1 MNDELVHQLNTK
13 ANEICRG
20 DYSRIDELYPYIVT
34 GQAGNAIGE
43 FTENFVLMATE
54 LEAREFDLNRKI
66 DELKEKNHALVEL
79 ECQRT
84 EGSVVFFS
92 LLSIISLF
100 TFVIEILR
108 AINPN
113 EGFVKFIVFRGTDL
127 LFILTAVFFI
137 FFTRLPLRRFGLTL
151 DNWKKSLV
159 ESIVVTG
166 VLILVML
173 AIKYFAIKNGLM
185 DGSNGLV
192 NFRIIDWTFLVY
204 LVIAT
209 LQEFLARGVCLTSIE
224 RNITGK
230 YAAPAVIILSA
241 LVFGLPHLTFSLGFA
256 VWGLVGGVI
265 WGILY
270 MRHRTI
276 IGVSISHYVIGT
288 MAFLCGFIG

>member
-1 MNDELVHQLNTK
+1 
-13 ANEICRG
+13 
-20 DYSRIDELYPYIVT
+20 
-34 GQAGNAIGE
+34 
-43 FTENFVLMATE
+43 
-54 LEAREFDLNRKI
+54 
-66 DELKEKNHALVEL
+66 
-79 ECQRT
+79 
-84 EGSVVFFS
+84 
-92 LLSIISLF
+92 
-100 TFVIEILR
+100 
-108 AINPN
+108 
-113 EGFVKFIVFRGTDL
+113 
-127 LFILTAVFFI
+127 
-137 FFTRLPLRRFGLTL
+137 
-151 DNWKKSLV
+151 
-159 ESIVVTG
+159 
-166 VLILVML
+166 ML